1 MTFRELTISVLAK
14 RYLHPFDSL
23 ELVKWSIEILKIGY
37 ETENLYILAGL
48 DDENTIVREDYFFKS
63 LNDLN
68 FIIDNKESILKEY
81 AFYISKKFL
90 NSKISEFTAI
100 GIMNQ
105 ISNEFY
111 FDDNLTIFQFILSD
125 LIALKRNGNS
135 AYLDVLNPDNKT
147 KFIQEEFQEYY
158 SKYKPIYEPN

>member
-68 FIIDNKESILKEY
+68 FIINDKDSILKEY
-81 AFYISKKFL
+81 AFYVSKKIINNVL
-90 NSKISEFTAI
+90 TQDTAI
-100 GIMNQ
+100 NTMYHIYSELDYDLDLEIFYQ
-105 ISNEFY
+105 ITIDLEILEDIGSSPYANI
-111 FDDNLTIFQFILSD
+111 NL
-125 LIALKRNGNS
+125 
-135 AYLDVLNPDNKT
+135 DNKDE
-147 KFIQEEFQEYY
+147 FIFKKFQEYY
-158 SKYKPIYEPN
+158 SKYKPIYESN

>member
-63 LNDLN
+63 LSDLN
-68 FIIDNKESILKEY
+68 FIIDDKESILKLPL
-81 AFYISKKFL
+81 AGIFFL
-90 NSKISEFTAI
+90 RF
-100 GIMNQ
+100 
-105 ISNEFY
+105 
-111 FDDNLTIFQFILSD
+111 FILIVK
-125 LIALKRNGNS
+125 LI
-135 AYLDVLNPDNKT
+135 
-147 KFIQEEFQEYY
+147 
-158 SKYKPIYEPN
+158 

>member
-81 AFYISKKFL
+81 AFYISKKFINNNL
-90 NSKISEFTAI
+90 NQDTAMNTMYHIYSELDYDLDLEIFYQITIDLEILEDI
-100 GIMNQ
+100 GSSPYANINLDNQ
-105 ISNEFY
+105 DEF
-111 FDDNLTIFQFILSD
+111 IF
-125 LIALKRNGNS
+125 K
-135 AYLDVLNPDNKT
+135 K
-147 KFIQEEFQEYY
+147 FQEYY
-158 SKYKPIYEPN
+158 SKYKPIYESN